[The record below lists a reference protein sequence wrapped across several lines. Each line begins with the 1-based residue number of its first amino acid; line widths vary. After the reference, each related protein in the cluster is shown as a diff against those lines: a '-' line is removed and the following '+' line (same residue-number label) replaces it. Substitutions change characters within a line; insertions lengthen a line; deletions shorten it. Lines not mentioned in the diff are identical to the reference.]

1 MARTNLEARR
11 AAAAAKA
18 EQAHEPLEVELPD
31 GKVLTFITDPDGIPL
46 AALEAFE
53 DDRIAGFVRELLGA
67 DQWAMFKRHNPTLA
81 DLRII
86 AEDWTDAMGWIG
98 GPPESRAS
106 GA

>member
-1 MARTNLEARR
+1 MARTNLEERR
-11 AAAAAKA
+11 AAEAAKA
-18 EQAHEPLEVELPD
+18 EQTHEPLEVELPGGD
-31 GKVLTFITDPDGIPL
+31 VLTFITDPNGIPL

-67 DQWAMFKRHNPTLA
+67 DQWAMFKRHNPTLN

-86 AEDWTDAMGWIG
+86 AEDWTEAMGWIG

>member
-1 MARTNLEARR
+1 MARINLEERR
-11 AAAAAKA
+11 AAEAAKA

-31 GKVLTFITDPDGIPL
+31 GEILTFVTDPQGIPL

-53 DDRIAGFVRELLGA
+53 DDEIAGFVRELLGP
-67 DQWAMFKRHNPTLA
+67 DQWAKFKRHKPTLN

-86 AEDWTDAMGWIG
+86 AEDWTEAMGWIG
-98 GPPESRAS
+98 GPPESPAS

>member
-1 MARTNLEARR
+1 MANTNLAERR
-11 AAAAAKA
+11 AAEAAKA
-18 EQAHEPLEVELPD
+18 EQAHEPLTVELPD
-31 GKVLTFITDPDGIPL
+31 GKVLSFTTDPEGIPL

-53 DDRIAGFVRELLGA
+53 DDRIAGFVRELLGEE
-67 DQWAMFKRHNPTLA
+67 QWAMFKRHKPTLN

-86 AEDWTDAMGWIG
+86 AEDWTEAMGWIG